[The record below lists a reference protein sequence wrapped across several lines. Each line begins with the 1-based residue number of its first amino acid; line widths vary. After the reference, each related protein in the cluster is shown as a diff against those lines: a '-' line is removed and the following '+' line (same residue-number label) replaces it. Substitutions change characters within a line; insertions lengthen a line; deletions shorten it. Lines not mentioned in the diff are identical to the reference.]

1 VNVQQHD
8 ENWLRYFAATGYP
21 DARPLAAGMEGAVYA
36 LTDDLVAKVWGGRSE
51 AELERLRLFY
61 DDLARARLTFDTPR
75 IERILQLDGR
85 FATIEHRLRGVPL
98 ADLEP
103 RPAPHRPGWPAAV
116 RCMLDVLE
124 QLAAVADSRALR
136 GLAVLDEPDPFW
148 AGRAGWPDTLA
159 ALITRRLAEFG
170 DQLRA
175 AVPGFDDMA
184 RRLLELVAALPAD
197 RLGLMHG
204 DLIPGNVLVDDAVRP
219 VGVLDFGFL
228 STIGDPVFD
237 AAVTAS
243 IFDMYGPAARAVEGS
258 IDAAIAERLGH
269 PADRMTLYRAAYG
282 AITSNAYDPG
292 GQDGHFHWCADIF
305 RRADVRELLGG
316 PVAAAHGTRP

>member
-21 DARPLAAGMEGAVYA
+21 GARPLAAGMEGAVYA
-36 LTDDLVAKVWGGRSE
+36 LNDDLVAKVWGGRDG

-61 DDLARARLTFDTPR
+61 ADLARARLTFGTPR
-75 IERILQLDGR
+75 IERILQVDGR
-85 FATIEHRLRGVPL
+85 FATIEQRLRGVPL

-103 RPAPHRPGWPAAV
+103 RRPDVWPAAV

-124 QLAAVADSRALR
+124 QIAAVADSRALR
-136 GLAVLDEPDPFW
+136 GLAVLDEPRPFW
-148 AGRAGWPDTLA
+148 AGRTGWPDALT
-159 ALITRRLAEFG
+159 ALITRRLELFG

-184 RRLLELVAALPAD
+184 RRLLELVAGLPAD

-204 DLIPGNVLVDDAVRP
+204 DLIPGNILVDDALRP
-219 VGVLDFGFL
+219 VGILDFGFL

-243 IFDMYGPAARAVEGS
+243 IFDMYGPEARAVEGS
-258 IDAAIAERLGH
+258 IDAAIAERFGH

-282 AITSNAYDPG
+282 AITSNAYDSR
-292 GQDGHFHWCADIF
+292 GQDGHFAWCADIF

-316 PVAAAHGTRP
+316 PVAATRRTP